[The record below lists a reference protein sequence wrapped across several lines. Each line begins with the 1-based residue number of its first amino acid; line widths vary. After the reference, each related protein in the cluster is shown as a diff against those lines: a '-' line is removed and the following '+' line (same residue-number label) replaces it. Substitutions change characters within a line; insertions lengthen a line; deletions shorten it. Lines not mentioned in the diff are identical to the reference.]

1 MPFEAMTPGA
11 KSFFQRQEDIRR
23 ASQNRNAPEPTPEQI
38 RAYLEQESRTVEQQA
53 TDERNEITASEWV
66 NTRPD
71 YKRTAHSG
79 AQMEEYLRARNLPYT
94 HENLNQAFDYLA
106 QRGLI
111 QVNDLSAEVRRKM
124 QDAEVQRQAGLKLP
138 QPAKPDPGRNRPDEP
153 GRTPLPRHRRSIQP
167 RRPLALNPVGLG
179 RRPTVSNPFTKAKS
193 CLSMLSPVLKINPQT
208 PLLTS
213 LFPPT
218 LKTPPLVAPR
228 LAWLPRPTPLRAFGL
243 LDSGTAS

>member
-124 QDAEVQRQAGLKLP
+124 QDAEVQRQA
-138 QPAKPDPGRNRPDEP
+138 DSNYRNRP
-153 GRTPLPRHRRSIQP
+153 
-167 RRPLALNPVGLG
+167 NPTQEEIDRMSLEELRCRAIGV
-179 RRPTVSNPFTKAKS
+179 PY
-193 CLSMLSPVLKINPQT
+193 SPADP
-208 PLLTS
+208 
-213 LFPPT
+213 
-218 LKTPPLVAPR
+218 
-228 LAWLPRPTPLRAFGL
+228 WL
-243 LDSGTAS
+243 